1 MRSREDY
8 GEKEDAVMKLNIQ
21 KILMLALV
29 LTLAVLPLAAT
40 RAAAVGIDIPATPFA
55 ISKLGDLTIVLKD
68 GVPQTIVARGQEFKA
83 MGVYPTINGMVSTAD
98 VLLTSNLT
106 LVPATLPLKFDHY
119 GTIGIMVGD
128 HILNLKYIGQAIK
141 VKDEITGAKT
151 LKSYGDFV
159 ITDGTGGFKDLAGL
173 KGTYTLDLVCRGV
186 PGEHPKVGSLVE
198 VTFSAKGE

>member
-1 MRSREDY
+1 
-8 GEKEDAVMKLNIQ
+8 MKLNIK
-21 KILMLALV
+21 KILLAALV
-29 LTLAVLPLAAT
+29 LTLTVLPVAAT
-40 RAAAVGIDIPATPFA
+40 RAAAIGIDIPATPFA

-83 MGVYPTINGMVSTAD
+83 MGAYPTINGLVSTAD

-106 LVPATLPLKFDHY
+106 LVPLTMPLKFDHY
-119 GTIGIMVGD
+119 GTIGIIVGD
-128 HILNLKYIGQAIK
+128 HMLNLKYIGQATK
-141 VKDEITGAKT
+141 VKDEATGAKT
-151 LKSYGDFV
+151 LKSYGEFV
-159 ITDGTGGFKDLAGL
+159 VTDGTGGFKDLAGF